1 MTQNAIGFPTGNK
14 NDVSFDRI
22 FGEPLQASGNLTYLE
37 FIAVVKALWE
47 NAYPDIKIKPS
58 QRRSLRR
65 VSCYCLWF
73 GIKKNTFQRT
83 KAKNKN

>member
-1 MTQNAIGFPTGNK
+1 MTQNVIGFPTGNK
-14 NDVSFDRI
+14 NDVSFDRV

-58 QRRSLRR
+58 QRRIVCR
-65 VSCYCLWF
+65 VSCNCLWF
-73 GIKKNTFQRT
+73 RTKKNSLQ
-83 KAKNKN
+83 